1 LALVAFGDFATAT
14 LLTGAVVTGF
24 ASAFALGVVFVEV
37 FSVTSAFGFDA
48 LGVAG
53 IIVAS
58 FLVGSPE
65 DLFCPGCKRL
75 ERKPRFFPSSVFLAT
90 STSQNQRP
98 ADPGITKT
106 HVKSAS
112 NAKTGS
118 DAIMARK

>member
-1 LALVAFGDFATAT
+1 
-14 LLTGAVVTGF
+14 
-24 ASAFALGVVFVEV
+24 VEV